1 MHSGQES
8 KEIHATTNMAEDLFF
23 FQQKHM
29 RAVPKRFRKL
39 PEDLPESLKFA
50 HLNPKAAAF
59 LASKEKQKQEEDL
72 FGDGLGKKSLMPEI
86 SQAFMS
92 IKNRLDS
99 SLSNDEDSQ
108 RYLFEEARVNA
119 ATVLTQLAK
128 IIYSHEDI
136 ASHIPKSLEYS
147 LMCGS
152 KELTADVII
161 VPREWQTRF
170 MKEAHAKSTAAAI
183 QNGDEGDGGVV
194 GSSIEDGRSRAPSV
208 ISVTGDIARGKKR
221 ILSRGGPGLPEI
233 TEDGVTGGGQ
243 SSLLAV
249 PHGNNGSRLSIS
261 SHTGLRRDRRS
272 MQIDKT
278 AGKNFL
284 VGFLGVVML

>member
-1 MHSGQES
+1 
-8 KEIHATTNMAEDLFF
+8 MAEDLFF